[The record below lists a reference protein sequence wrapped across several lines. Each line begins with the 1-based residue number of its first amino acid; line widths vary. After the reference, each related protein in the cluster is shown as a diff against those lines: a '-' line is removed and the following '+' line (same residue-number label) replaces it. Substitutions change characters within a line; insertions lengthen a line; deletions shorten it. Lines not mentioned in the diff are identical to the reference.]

1 MVSQNAMEK
10 PLMQR
15 VKTMVWMHR
24 ELLVYGVVGALTTAV
39 SWIASFVLKLFLN
52 DQILWQNALI
62 NALSWISAIAFAYPA
77 NRKYVFESRNGNILQ
92 ECGEFTGSR
101 IATGVLE
108 VGLMSIAV
116 NALNIDFW
124 VSKLIVSIVVVVANY
139 ILSKLLVFKEKNN

>member
-1 MVSQNAMEK
+1 MVSQK

-92 ECGEFTGSR
+92 ECAEFTGSR